1 MQHYTEAEVEGMTGE
16 EFGRIFEGWQARN
29 DVSLT
34 TAMRVFGVTRRA
46 LLLWK
51 RGQKPGMASVLLLAM
66 AHLEDHPEL
75 LDAVRPCRWPQKMA
89 A

>member
-1 MQHYTEAEVEGMTGE
+1 
-16 EFGRIFEGWQARN
+16 
-29 DVSLT
+29 
-34 TAMRVFGVTRRA
+34 MRVFGVTRRA